1 MTRGKKIESK
11 VYTRKSR
18 YNLVLS
24 YEQYLFLL
32 EYRRKARER
41 GERVNYKQL
50 AASWGVSNLH
60 LAKAV
65 NRGIMQYDERI
76 KAEGRDFNNRQPVP
90 ARIVER
96 RNECCPLGLW
106 SKSADARRAILA
118 EYTESGAVQRG
129 YSPFVR
135 ASYFEE

>member
-1 MTRGKKIESK
+1 MAKK
-11 VYTRKSR
+11 YTRLSR

-32 EYRRKARER
+32 EYRRKAREQ

-76 KAEGRDFNNRQPVP
+76 KAEGREHNGRQSIP
-90 ARIVER
+90 ARRVER
-96 RNECCPLGLW
+96 RNESCPLGLW
-106 SKSADARRAILA
+106 SKSADARRAILR

-129 YSPFVR
+129 YSPYIR

>member
-1 MTRGKKIESK
+1 MKKK
-11 VYTRKSR
+11 YTRLSR
-18 YNLVLS
+18 YNLVIS
-24 YEQYLFLL
+24 YEQYLYLL
-32 EYRRKARER
+32 EYRRKAREQ

-50 AASWGVSNLH
+50 ADSWGISNLY

-65 NRGIMQYDERI
+65 NRGILQYDERI
-76 KAEGRDFNNRQPVP
+76 KAEGREHNSRQSIP
-90 ARIVER
+90 ARRVER

-106 SKSADARRAILA
+106 SKSADARRAILR

-129 YSPFVR
+129 YSPYIR

>member
-1 MTRGKKIESK
+1 MARRKRKEPK

-24 YEQYLFLL
+24 YEQYLYLL
-32 EYRRKARER
+32 EYRRKAREQ

-50 AASWGVSNLH
+50 ATSWGVSNLH

-76 KAEGRDFNNRQPVP
+76 KAEGRDSHHRQPIP
-90 ARIVER
+90 ARRVER
-96 RNECCPLGLW
+96 RNESCPLGLW
-106 SKSADARRAILA
+106 SKSAEARRAILA
-118 EYTESGAVQRG
+118 EYTESGAVRRG
-129 YSPFVR
+129 YSPLIRVE
-135 ASYFEE
+135 YFED